1 MQVERN
7 LASGAKNLFMAH
19 TLVAEQVLTPLQPQS
34 VAMLL
39 LMSLSAV
46 DCCCYCFLSSVLQCL
61 QFACPQQSVASEH
74 SHTMPS
80 HHIITPSLSEVPQRP
95 RAWFIQLAICMC
107 VSSRYP

>member
-46 DCCCYCFLSSVLQCL
+46 DCCCYCFFSSCCSVYSLHVLNNQLLLSIHTPCL
-61 QFACPQQSVASEH
+61 
-74 SHTMPS
+74 
-80 HHIITPSLSEVPQRP
+80 HITS
-95 RAWFIQLAICMC
+95 
-107 VSSRYP
+107 